1 VTGDASDQPQLIQ
14 DGHHSFLSWLTNAE
28 GYRLLPLEQ
37 AP

>member
-1 VTGDASDQPQLIQ
+1 LIH

-28 GYRLLPLEQ
+28 GYRLLSLEQ